1 MRVCADD
8 ALLPTGWARNVAVDV
23 DADGVI
29 TRVETDVRALAAA
42 TRTAGPLIPGMP
54 NLHSHAF
61 QRALAG
67 RTGRAS
73 SGASATD
80 SFWTWRA
87 AMYAFLDRVD
97 PDAFEAIAAQS
108 YVEMVKAGYT
118 AVAEF
123 HYVHQDPRGWAYA
136 NPAELAQRILAAA
149 QRASIALTLLPVF
162 YAHSGF
168 GGAPPTPGQRRFLHT
183 PDSYARLVSDL
194 AADVA
199 ARGYVLGVAP
209 HSLRAATPDE
219 LAVVVT
225 LAPADGPIH
234 IHAAEQVQEV
244 SDCVA
249 ALGCRPVEW
258 LLRNARID
266 ARWCIVHATHMTT
279 EEYQRLAASGAVAGL
294 APTTEADLGDGVF
307 PARGY
312 VERGGALGIGSDSNT
327 LIDPYI
333 ELRQL
338 EYSQRLFRL
347 ERNVLARR
355 DVPVGQ
361 FLYSLAAGG
370 GARAIAQ
377 PTGAIARGCRA
388 DLVVLNTDDPA
399 LASQPVDD
407 ILDAAI
413 FGPCRQPVRDV
424 MVGGRWVVRDGQH
437 PEERAVLASYRAA
450 LARLAI

>member
-1 MRVCADD
+1 M
-8 ALLPTGWARNVAVDV
+8 T
-23 DADGVI
+23 
-29 TRVETDVRALAAA
+29 
-42 TRTAGPLIPGMP
+42 
-54 NLHSHAF
+54 
-61 QRALAG
+61 
-67 RTGRAS
+67 
-73 SGASATD
+73 
-80 SFWTWRA
+80 
-87 AMYAFLDRVD
+87 
-97 PDAFEAIAAQS
+97 
-108 YVEMVKAGYT
+108 
-118 AVAEF
+118 
-123 HYVHQDPRGWAYA
+123 
-136 NPAELAQRILAAA
+136 
-149 QRASIALTLLPVF
+149 
-162 YAHSGF
+162 
-168 GGAPPTPGQRRFLHT
+168 
-183 PDSYARLVSDL
+183 DL

-209 HSLRAATPDE
+209 HSLRAVTPDE
-219 LAVVVT
+219 LAAIVA

-258 LLRNARID
+258 LLRHARVD

-279 EEYQRLAASGAVAGL
+279 DEYQRLAASGAVAGL

-327 LIDPYI
+327 LIDPYV

-370 GARAIAQ
+370 GARAVAQ
-377 PTGAIARGCRA
+377 PTGAIARGWRA

-424 MVGGRWVVRDGQH
+424 MIGGRWVVRDGQH
-437 PEERAVLASYRAA
+437 AEERAVLAAYRAA
-450 LARLAI
+450 LARLAAAT